1 VASGYE
7 VLPLD
12 EDYTISSS
20 KRVTSDSR
28 RHVKEGLKQKRKMLH
43 EQYRRH
49 VEYSHRQFLKVLLIV
64 T

>member
-1 VASGYE
+1 LRVAKAAAGYE

-12 EDYTISSS
+12 EDYTIGSS

-28 RHVKEGLKQKRKMLH
+28 RHVKEGLKKKRNA
-43 EQYRRH
+43 
-49 VEYSHRQFLKVLLIV
+49 